1 MKKENAETI
10 VDTILN
16 IMNWTDKH
24 GCTVQFDNKGRTKI
38 IPEDKTYI
46 IEFTLNKTE
55 TEIFLNHPR
64 VVLVHEN
71 HFIIAQ
77 QKRIDSP
84 KVTAK
89 QPKQIGN

>member
-10 VDTILN
+10 VETMCN

-24 GCTVQFDNKGRTKI
+24 GCSIKPISRNRIKVF
-38 IPEDKTYI
+38 PEDTTYI
-46 IEFTLNKTE
+46 IEFTLNETE

-84 KVTAK
+84 KLTAK